1 MIKTIC
7 SAIALGLFYICWVPA
22 AIIKDIISI
31 LYVPFSTQRLMNSFN
46 GLVYNS
52 KVAATVWGSGPEQQ
66 TQQQPEPKKPVGF
79 RIVAQQQVLRNPQNP
94 NSSDWA
100 ENDL

>member
-22 AIIKDIISI
+22 AIVKDIITI
-31 LYVPFSTQRLMNSFN
+31 LYVPFNIQRLMNAFN

-66 TQQQPEPKKPVGF
+66 TQPEQKQPIGF

-94 NSSDWA
+94 DSSDWA